1 MPYSPSGQ
9 SKLYYELHG
18 EGPAV
23 VLAHGVGGNHASW
36 FNQVPSFAQSYTTI
50 TFDHRAF
57 GNSDD
62 IEESGQAGYLDDLLR
77 LLDML
82 KLDAV
87 SLVGQSMGGAT
98 CAAFACRHPNRVR
111 ALVHADSLAGVILQE
126 PHASTLASTNART
139 RDLSQLE
146 RVLGPDICRREPEQA
161 FLYLQIA
168 SFNGVTVK
176 TVRGRAPSTG
186 PLQELAQTG
195 LPVLFAWSVS
205 RTSSARPALDH
216 GHARRGAELAA
227 AGDSGCRTFGVL
239 RSPRN
244 LQPTRPE
251 RLSEVHT

>member
-1 MPYSPSGQ
+1 MPYFPSGQ

-111 ALVHADSLAGVILQE
+111 ALVHADSLAGVILPE

-146 RVLGPDICRREPEQA
+146 RVLGPDICRRDPEQA

-176 TVRGRAPSTG
+176 TVRGRAPAWS
-186 PLQELAQTG
+186 PQELAQTG
-195 LPVLFAWSVS
+195 LPVLFVVGEQDIICP
-205 RTSSARPALDH
+205 PALIMAMH
-216 GHARRGAELAA
+216 GAVPSSQLQVIPGAGHSAYFEAP
-227 AGDSGCRTFGVL
+227 GIFNRHVL
-239 RSPRN
+239 KF
-244 LQPTRPE
+244 
-251 RLSEVHT
+251 LSEVHT